1 VGVGMRSS
9 SGVAARF
16 FLALGKAGVKIIATT
31 TSEIKISVLVPK
43 FQASTALKALLDEFE
58 L

>member
-9 SGVAARF
+9 AGVAARF
-16 FLALGKAGVKIIATT
+16 FLALQKAGAKIIATT

-43 FQASTALKALLDEFE
+43 SQAGKALKALLDEFE